1 MSGKTGNFCC
11 RGTLPRD
18 EHRQMGNRGVL
29 AGIVMTV
36 GASLFRLLLGPND
49 VMPPYAAF
57 LAATLILLTAI
68 YQPSVLLLSY
78 ASKNRAVLALT
89 GGTAI
94 LFAISG
100 IAILWMRPSL
110 EVTLLSFTVYYALV
124 ALAFALCFRI
134 LKWHARF
141 CAADLINANGQRRR
155 NRPSD
160 SNRTGE
166 R

>member
-1 MSGKTGNFCC
+1 M
-11 RGTLPRD
+11 LPRD

-29 AGIVMTV
+29 AGIVMTA

-49 VMPPYAAF
+49 VMPPYASF
-57 LAATLILLTAI
+57 LAAALILLTAI
-68 YQPSVLLLSY
+68 YQSVLLLNY

-94 LFAISG
+94 LFAIFG
-100 IAILWMRPSL
+100 ITILWMRPSL

-134 LKWHARF
+134 LQWHTKFA
-141 CAADLINANGQRRR
+141 
-155 NRPSD
+155 PP
-160 SNRTGE
+160 T
-166 R
+166 